1 MTTVLAAHRRASVV
15 GPLPQITSEE
25 RACDAILRTPDRN
38 RRQLHPQPPKRVTV
52 RPIRKLPPQR
62 GR

>member
-1 MTTVLAAHRRASVV
+1 MRRH
-15 GPLPQITSEE
+15 PQ
-25 RACDAILRTPDRN
+25 LPDRN

-52 RPIRKLPPQR
+52 RKLPPQR

>member
-1 MTTVLAAHRRASVV
+1 MRRH
-15 GPLPQITSEE
+15 PQ
-25 RACDAILRTPDRN
+25 LPDRN